1 MSGKDKLDVFM
12 ESQLV
17 VNQINAETMKA
28 LGVTVAD
35 LEKHSVEMKQ
45 LVSIV
50 NDAKADIKTNTDDIA
65 ELKLTSNFVKD
76 AKWVFRAVILALIVG
91 TGGLIWQLIN
101 PPQSQINHETLKAL
115 SELIIKSN
123 NNFPDKER

>member
-1 MSGKDKLDVFM
+1 MSEKDKLDVFM

-17 VNQINAETMKA
+17 VNQTNAETMKA

-50 NDAKADIKTNTDDIA
+50 NDFKAELKIVTDDIA
-65 ELKLTSNFVKD
+65 ELKLSTSFVKD

-91 TGGLIWQLIN
+91 TGGYAWQLIK
-101 PPQSQINHETLKAL
+101 PPQSQLSQETIKAL

-123 NNFPDKER
+123 KN